1 MPRRTPG
8 RKRESTFPAVA
19 RHCPLEAGRA
29 GRSVDLGWRTGKP
42 DVPVEQLLE
51 TVLVLVGKI
60 RVLVDYRP
68 LKPPCALL
76 ECQFHVFERILSVVL
91 VVKSLFLLLD
101 NEINNN
107 SNLLVLEVT
116 VLEVILERILVLR
129 QKEL

>member
-1 MPRRTPG
+1 MFSAPWVKP
-8 RKRESTFPAVA
+8 EMNILVSLA
-19 RHCPLEAGRA
+19 R
-29 GRSVDLGWRTGKP
+29 VDLLRLLLRRRHHRVVLVAELL
-42 DVPVEQLLE
+42 VPVEQLLE